1 MDGVV
6 KSSSDEN
13 QALAAHT
20 RKGRRGSP
28 DRRGCQGEGILLRE
42 KHLQRAEMEEGS

>member
-13 QALAAHT
+13 QALAACT

-42 KHLQRAEMEEGS
+42 KHLQS